1 MWSKKK
7 FQHFVYSHVLL
18 IIGIL
23 LVPFD
28 HYYLYD
34 LLIFALITWPLIS
47 LVQHSYFNHSYVT
60 FKHKFVKWVML
71 GYLTIYS
78 FWRFSDM
85 KSYHITHHESW
96 LTDQDPTA
104 REVRQGWFKYYV
116 GLTDP
121 TPIREAIAE
130 HDPDLDRFNNN
141 FYLIK
146 TVVSLLIIL
155 LLGIKWFI
163 HLFLIQQFMMYF
175 FSKLHDT
182 VFHYKDTAENK
193 PWLYFIYGA
202 DSWHIDHHR
211 DFSKPK
217 WSWDIQKIYKGI
229 LFNEKR

>member
-7 FQHFVYSHVLL
+7 FQHFIYTHILL

-28 HYYLYD
+28 YYYLYD
-34 LLIFALITWPLIS
+34 FVIFALITWPLIS
-47 LVQHSYFNHSYVT
+47 LVQHTYFNHSYVT
-60 FKHKFVKWVML
+60 FKNRFVKLMML
-71 GYLTIYS
+71 SYLTFYS

-96 LTDQDPTA
+96 LTDKDPTA

-121 TPIREAIAE
+121 TSINEIIPEQ
-130 HDPDLDRFNNN
+130 DPDLDLFNRN
-141 FYLIK
+141 FY
-146 TVVSLLIIL
+146 TVKIAMSLVIVFV
-155 LLGIKWFI
+155 LGIKWFV

-182 VFHYKDTAENK
+182 VFHYKDTAGNK
-193 PWLYFIYGA
+193 PWLYFLYGA

-211 DFSKPK
+211 DFSRPR
-217 WSWDIQKIYKGI
+217 WTCDIQELYKGI
-229 LFNEKR
+229 LFIDR